1 MIHVV
6 LGMHKSG
13 TTLVS
18 RMLHESGIAMVEAVD
33 RPAGYDE
40 GNTWERESTKDV
52 NHAILGSRDVHSLQA
67 SRRPGLVA
75 GPEERA
81 RMREIIRAC
90 SASHADWGFKD
101 PRTCLTYDLWAREL
115 PAHRIVVIY
124 RTAEEAWAHYWRGAR
139 GTRRLTVIRDC
150 IPRWCEYNGAIL
162 AALRLTTAP
171 AIVLHYTRLM
181 RNDGELHRLERFLG
195 QPLVDL
201 RDPGMSRSR
210 PARFDAY
217 RTALAFQRLRGGRDP
232 GAIAAELDRHAGCG
246 GPAIRAAAA

>member
-18 RMLHESGIAMVEAVD
+18 QMLHESGIAMVESGD
-33 RPAGYDE
+33 SRAGYDD

-52 NHAILGSRDVHSLQA
+52 NHAILGSRDVHSLRTA
-67 SRRPGLVA
+67 RHLRVA
-75 GPEERA
+75 CGPAEQA

-90 SASHADWGFKD
+90 NGSHPDWGFKD
-101 PRTCLTYDLWAREL
+101 PRTCLTYESWAREL
-115 PAHRIVVIY
+115 PEHRIVVIY
-124 RTAEEAWAHYWRGAR
+124 RTPQEAWAHYWRKASGGR
-139 GTRRLTVIRDC
+139 CVTVFREC

-162 AALRLTTAP
+162 AALERTTAP

-181 RNDGELHRLERFLG
+181 RDDGELRRLERFVG
-195 QPLVDL
+195 RPLVDL
-201 RDPGMSRSR
+201 RDLGLSRSR

-217 RTALAFQRLRGGRDP
+217 RLARACHRLRGGRDP
-232 GAIAAELDRHAGCG
+232 GSIVAELERHAGG
-246 GPAIRAAAA
+246 AASGRRAAAA